1 MRKTHSAISVAL
13 ALFTAGYAHAQTWPS
28 KPVHFIVS
36 QAAGSAPDIIC
47 RLVSEP
53 LARAL
58 GEPIVIENRPGAAN
72 VLATAAAAKSPADGY
87 TFLFATS
94 AALTTNPY
102 TVKNLPYDPVRDFVP
117 VSMIARGGFV
127 IVVNS
132 KIPAMNLAELVAYE
146 KSQPGRLSMA
156 VDDPRF
162 LTGVLTTYMNNVM
175 GTSFVQVPYNSIVQ
189 GVQDT
194 ASGQTQV
201 TIQPPLLVAPF
212 IRRGELRPIAVTSP
226 MRDPAL
232 PDVPTMGETYPGM
245 QLAGWFMLMAP
256 TGTPRDVIQR
266 VNREMDRILKEPAI
280 QSRLRDF
287 AFYTDGAE
295 TTPALND
302 FLHSELELWG
312 KVVKTIGIQP
322 E

>member
-1 MRKTHSAISVAL
+1 MRKIQSVISVAL
-13 ALFTAGYAHAQTWPS
+13 TLFTVGYAYAQAWPS

-58 GEPIVIENRPGAAN
+58 GQPIVIENRPGAAN
-72 VLATAAAAKSPADGY
+72 VLATAAAAKSSPDGY

-117 VSMIARGGFV
+117 VSMIARGGFA

-132 KIPAMNLAELVAYE
+132 KIPARNLAELVAYE
-146 KSQPGRLSMA
+146 KSQPGKLSMA
-156 VDDPRF
+156 VDGPRF
-162 LTGVLTTYMNNVM
+162 LTGMLTTYMNNVM

-212 IRRGELRPIAVTSP
+212 IKRGELRAIAVTSAT
-226 MRDPAL
+226 RDPSL
-232 PDVPTMGETYPGM
+232 PDVPTMGETFSGM
-245 QLAGWFMLMAP
+245 QLAGWFMLLAP
-256 TGTPRDVIQR
+256 SGISPEIVQR
-266 VNREMDRILKEPAI
+266 VNREMDRILKEPAV
-280 QSRLRDF
+280 QQRLRDF
-287 AFYTDGAE
+287 AFYTDGAG
-295 TTPALND
+295 TFASLNE
-302 FLHSELELWG
+302 FLRSELELWG
-312 KVVKTIGIQP
+312 KIVKTIGIQP